1 MRFEQKRLIMVQ
13 SLTTI
18 SHCMNIHILLVA
30 VFGIT
35 LFSCPS
41 VFSELQNEK
50 TPQQPSANMTNS
62 SSSIN
67 VSIVQGA
74 SALTDKAYQPNPVII
89 KVGNAIVWINH
100 DSAVHT
106 VTEGNPASDV
116 SQNGFDSGLLTP
128 GQMFRHS
135 FDKQAVVEYHC
146 SLHPTMLGKI
156 IVNNN

>member
-1 MRFEQKRLIMVQ
+1 MMVQ
-13 SLTTI
+13 SLTSI
-18 SHCMNIHILLVA
+18 SPCMNIHIFLVA
-30 VFGIT
+30 VFSIT
-35 LFSCPS
+35 LFSCPP
-41 VFSELQNEK
+41 VFSGLQNEK
-50 TPQQPSANMTNS
+50 SAQQPSANMTNS
-62 SSSIN
+62 SSSVN

-106 VTEGNPASDV
+106 VTEGNPSSDV
-116 SQNGFDSGLLTP
+116 AQNGFDSGILTP

-135 FDKQAVVEYHC
+135 FDKQAAVEYHC
-146 SLHPTMLGKI
+146 SLHPTMLGKV